1 MKLSHFTEAKIYVK
15 LDPKAANTA
24 RSYHLKSLTKL
35 RQTPKIIE
43 IKEMKK
49 KKRNKKCVSH
59 EFGFLLFIPGLI
71 GPIFIYMFI
80 YIYII

>member
-35 RQTPKIIE
+35 RQTPTIIE

-49 KKRNKKCVSH
+49 KKEKKNVYLMSLGFFSSFLVS
-59 EFGFLLFIPGLI
+59 
-71 GPIFIYMFI
+71 
-80 YIYII
+80 